1 VFRPS
6 VVTRRG
12 TLLFSDAK
20 RQNPV
25 RLDAEA
31 FQETVRVKLPA
42 GFKID
47 EMPDGGKLETPFGTY
62 TCSYQAQGDELIFER
77 KLEIR
82 AATVPVEQYAAL
94 KTFFERV
101 AGAEQSPVVLAKE

>member
-1 VFRPS
+1 MGAGLLRFSPRVW
-6 VVTRRG
+6 TRRG
-12 TLLFSDAK
+12 RRVFSDARRK
-20 RQNPV
+20 NPV
-25 RLDAEA
+25 RWDTEA
-31 FQETVRVKLPA
+31 FRKAVWENLPA

-82 AATVPVEQYAAL
+82 AATVPAEQYAAL

-101 AGAEQSPVVLAKE
+101 AGA